1 MLRAQTAIVA
11 RPARALI
18 AAMLISLGA
27 SAAGWAVAEEPS
39 AAPGAGESE
48 AYVVEVN
55 DVTAKVGEPAVMR
68 ATLKARDGYRILK
81 HYNNRVIQL
90 SSFDDGVAF
99 EQRMVPATLDEETLV
114 FEVPLRAT
122 KAGKHPINGVIRVG
136 YIHGTDE
143 MAMVSLR
150 LIANVTGIE

>member
-1 MLRAQTAIVA
+1 MFCARTAMIRTSSGVVLAALVA
-11 RPARALI
+11 SSGVHAL
-18 AAMLISLGA
+18 
-27 SAAGWAVAEEPS
+27 AED
-39 AAPGAGESE
+39 AE
-48 AYVVEVN
+48 AYVVEVS

-99 EQRMVPATLDEETLV
+99 EQRMAPATLDEDTLV
-114 FEVPLRAT
+114 FEIPVRAT
-122 KAGKHPINGVIRVG
+122 KPGTHPINGVFRVG

-143 MAMVSLR
+143 LSMVSMR
-150 LIANVTGIE
+150 LIANVTGTE

>member
-1 MLRAQTAIVA
+1 MFCTRAALIRAVSGLALVA
-11 RPARALI
+11 LAARADVK
-18 AAMLISLGA
+18 AE
-27 SAAGWAVAEEPS
+27 AEEP
-39 AAPGAGESE
+39 AAYDVQVS
-48 AYVVEVN
+48 

-99 EQRMVPATLDEETLV
+99 EQKMAPATLDEDALV
-114 FEVPLRAT
+114 FEIPLRAT
-122 KAGKHPINGVIRVG
+122 KPGTHPINGVFRVG

-143 MAMVSLR
+143 MSMVSMR
-150 LIANVTGIE
+150 LIANVTGTE

>member
-1 MLRAQTAIVA
+1 MLCGRTAVIRAFSGVVLAALVA
-11 RPARALI
+11 SSSVHAL
-18 AAMLISLGA
+18 
-27 SAAGWAVAEEPS
+27 AEEP
-39 AAPGAGESE
+39 E
-48 AYVVEVN
+48 AYVVEVS

-99 EQRMVPATLDEETLV
+99 EQKMAPATLGEDALV
-114 FEVPLRAT
+114 FEIPLRAT
-122 KAGKHPINGVIRVG
+122 KPGTHPINGVFRVG

-143 MAMVSLR
+143 MAMVSMR
-150 LIANVTGIE
+150 LIANVTGTE

>member
-1 MLRAQTAIVA
+1 MLRAPTAIVA
-11 RPARALI
+11 RRAPALV

-27 SAAGWAVAEEPS
+27 NPVGSAVAEEPA
-39 AAPGAGESE
+39 AAPAGESQ
-48 AYVVEVN
+48 AYVVEVS

-99 EQRMVPATLDEETLV
+99 EQRMVPATLDEDTLV
-114 FEVPLRAT
+114 FDVPLHAT
-122 KAGKHPINGVIRVG
+122 KPGKHPINGVIRVG

-143 MAMVSLR
+143 MAMVSLP
-150 LIANVTGIE
+150 LIANVTGTE

>member
-1 MLRAQTAIVA
+1 MLGTQTAIMARRTFAVVA
-11 RPARALI
+11 VT
-18 AAMLISLGA
+18 LISLGG
-27 SAAGWAVAEEPS
+27 SAVGWAVAEEPS
-39 AAPGAGESE
+39 AVPVAQEPS
-48 AYVVEVN
+48 AYVVEVS

-81 HYNNRVIQL
+81 HYNNRVISL
-90 SSFDDGVAF
+90 SSLDDGVAF
-99 EQRMVPATLDEETLV
+99 EQRMVPATLDEDTLI
-114 FEVPLRAT
+114 FEVPLHAT

-150 LIANVTGIE
+150 LIANVTGTE